1 MDDKGHCYYAV
12 MSNETGK
19 CSYEEIYRWVCRV
32 PEGKVVSYGQIARLV
47 AGRCSARQVGYA
59 MAAAPEDSGIPW
71 HRVINSQGR
80 ISLRAGSDGHRQQ
93 RILLIVSRIFR
104 TFFEGA
110 VPVPPD
116 RFPKLLGP
124 WQTLTD
130 FMRFCNVVEAPY
142 IRRDLST

>member
-59 MAAAPEDSGIPW
+59 MAAAPSFIARNRTTASPA
-71 HRVINSQGR
+71 
-80 ISLRAGSDGHRQQ
+80 LRRAAARS
-93 RILLIVSRIFR
+93 SR
-104 TFFEGA
+104 A
-110 VPVPPD
+110 
-116 RFPKLLGP
+116 
-124 WQTLTD
+124 
-130 FMRFCNVVEAPY
+130 
-142 IRRDLST
+142 